1 MQRRLH
7 LRSGL
12 SRRRHVDVM
21 DRERRV
27 VVVSLGHDLDVMI
40 GRRFVGMMLG
50 GRGVRLMQSGGMVFC
65 RAFVPGAMLRC
76 AVLAEA
82 RVLRTVMFRGVV
94 FRGVVFRTVVFSA
107 VLVRRFVVRAMEL
120 RGRVLI
126 RRRVM
131 ARVFH
136 RRSLRGVEMLRV
148 PVVCG
153 PKTFCKTIF
162 HANSLSENPGAD
174 S

>member
-1 MQRRLH
+1 MQSRLD

-21 DRERRV
+21 DRDRRV

-40 GRRFVGMMLG
+40 GRRFVGVMLG

-82 RVLRTVMFRGVV
+82 RVLRTVMFRC
-94 FRGVVFRTVVFSA
+94 VVFRTVVFSA
-107 VLVRRFVVRAMEL
+107 VLMRRFVVRAMVF